1 MRRLGLPGR
10 LVLAYM
16 TVTTAALVLLGGS
29 QLWGLARSAL
39 AQDVRLAA
47 TIARRT
53 AWLASDPGNPVEH
66 LSLDDPGMLAAAR
79 HPGVALEIFQG
90 TAVAQ
95 KSANL
100 GRANLPAAVPPRRVL
115 TWGALPLYG
124 VSGPLVRLPTGLAVE
139 AVSPVIVR
147 GRTVGHVAVAVS
159 VQSLVTTIDAV
170 GRSLLEVGGS
180 ILLLSSLVT
189 AWVTF
194 GMLRRLTRLTRA
206 TARIAGG
213 RDLSRRLPE
222 DPVGDE
228 VSALQAS
235 VNQML
240 GRLEESFA
248 RQALVVAQ
256 ASHQL
261 RTPLATALGYS
272 GLLTRWAREDPALVR
287 EGLEEIHRQL
297 RRLQSTVDAVLRLAA
312 VEGEEDFRPE
322 PVPVAEL
329 CEAWRQMADVP
340 VEVVPGPD
348 VSVRVDRDLLFEA
361 RSILSA
367 YTRRHGGSDARMILT
382 WEAGPTDLTVRLEV
396 SDTGPGFP
404 PDLLPAAFD
413 PFVKGPSSTGAGLGL
428 SLVRTIVARHG
439 GDALAFNR
447 PEGGAVV
454 VLVLPRDDSIR
465 LS

>member
-1 MRRLGLPGR
+1 MKRLGLPGR
-10 LVLAYM
+10 LVLAYV

-39 AQDVRLAA
+39 AQDVRLAY

-79 HPGVALEIFQG
+79 HPGVALEIFQAD
-90 TAVAQ
+90 AVVQ

-100 GRANLPAAVPPRRVL
+100 GRANLPGTTPPPQTL

-124 VSGPLVRLPTGLAVE
+124 VSGPLVRLPAGLAVE
-139 AVSPVIVR
+139 AVSPVVVR
-147 GRTVGHVAVAVS
+147 GRTVGRVAAAVS
-159 VQSLVTTIDAV
+159 VESLVATIDAV
-170 GRSLLEVGGS
+170 GHSLLEVGGS

-189 AWVTF
+189 GWVTY

-222 DPVGDE
+222 DSAGDE

-235 VNQML
+235 VNRML

-261 RTPLATALGYS
+261 RTPLAVALGYS
-272 GLLTRWAREDPALVR
+272 GLLTRWAHEDPALMR
-287 EGLEEIHRQL
+287 EGLEEMDRQL
-297 RRLQSTVDAVLRLAA
+297 RRLQGTVDAILRLAA

-322 PVPVAEL
+322 PVAVADL
-329 CEAWRQMADVP
+329 LEAWRRTADAP

-348 VSVRVDRDLLFEA
+348 VTVRVDRDLLFEA
-361 RSILSA
+361 LSILSA
-367 YTRRHGGSDARMILT
+367 NTRRHGGPAARIVLT
-382 WEAGPTDLTVRLEV
+382 WEADRTASTVRLV
-396 SDTGPGFP
+396 VRDTGPGFP
-404 PDLLPAAFD
+404 PEVLPAVFD

-428 SLVRTIVARHG
+428 SLVRTIAARHG
-439 GDALAFNR
+439 GDALAFNG

-454 VLVLPRDDSIR
+454 VLVLPRDDTPRPS
-465 LS
+465 